1 MKQHAGLFKGFLLFE
16 SFRFVGSEEV
26 LRVTLC
32 SQLPPPP
39 GLVMQLVLLLAAG
52 TLPCL
57 VVLHTSSHSHGLDPG
72 LGQFPL

>member
-1 MKQHAGLFKGFLLFE
+1 MKQHVRLFKGFLFFE

-26 LRVTLC
+26 LQVTLC
-32 SQLPPPP
+32 SQLSPPP

-57 VVLHTSSHSHGLDPG
+57 VALHTSACG
-72 LGQFPL
+72 